1 MQTDCKMWKS
11 NGEGKL
17 GLLVG
22 KTFFKN
28 PRRGA
33 LPPQHGMEPNE
44 MTEPEVAG
52 GHAEFIRA
60 ALVRYEAPLVRYALG
75 FTDDLETAR
84 DVVQD
89 TFLRLCK
96 QPPDLVE
103 GHLAQWLFT
112 VCRNRA
118 LDVRRRSSRMT
129 TCTETTEAELDR
141 RSASGTAPTPADAA
155 DSRERAA
162 NALDLLADLPPNQRE
177 VVRLKF
183 QHQMSYQEIADV
195 TSLSVG
201 NIGFLLHTALRTLR
215 LRMEKLDRPA
225 QAARG

>member
-1 MQTDCKMWKS
+1 MTHQHDM
-11 NGEGKL
+11 GPHEL
-17 GLLVG
+17 
-22 KTFFKN
+22 KTT
-28 PRRGA
+28 GA
-33 LPPQHGMEPNE
+33 
-44 MTEPEVAG
+44 A
-52 GHAEFIRA
+52 AETQAESIRA
-60 ALVRYEAPLVRYALG
+60 ALARYEAPLVRYALG

-89 TFLRLCK
+89 TFLRLCE
-96 QPPDLVE
+96 QPPGAVD
-103 GHLAQWLFT
+103 GHLARWLFT

-118 LDVRRRSSRMT
+118 LDVRRRSNRMT

-141 RSASGTAPTPADAA
+141 RSASGAAPTPADAA
-155 DSRERAA
+155 DIRERAA

>member
-1 MQTDCKMWKS
+1 M
-11 NGEGKL
+11 G
-17 GLLVG
+17 
-22 KTFFKN
+22 
-28 PRRGA
+28 
-33 LPPQHGMEPNE
+33 PQEINTTGPAAE
-44 MTEPEVAG
+44 AQ
-52 GHAEFIRA
+52 AEFIRA

-89 TFLRLCK
+89 TFLRLCSR
-96 QPPDLVE
+96 PPDGVE

-118 LDVRRRSSRMT
+118 LDVRRKSSRMT

-141 RSASGTAPTPADAA
+141 RASSGNAPTPADDA
-155 DSRERAA
+155 DTRERAS
-162 NALDLLADLPPNQRE
+162 NALDLLADLPLNQQE

-183 QHQMSYQEIADV
+183 QHQLSYQEIAAV

-201 NIGFLLHTALRTLR
+201 NVGFLLHTALRTLR
-215 LRMEKLDRPA
+215 LRMEKLDRLI
-225 QAARG
+225 QTARS